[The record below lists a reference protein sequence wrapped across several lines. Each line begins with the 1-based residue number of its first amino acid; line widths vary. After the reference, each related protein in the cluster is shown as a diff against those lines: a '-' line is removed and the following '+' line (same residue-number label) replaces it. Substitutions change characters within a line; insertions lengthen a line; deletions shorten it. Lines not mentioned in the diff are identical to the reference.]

1 MRRDRD
7 QFKVWCT
14 YWLILHSYQAIIS
27 PVFHFT
33 LHPVFQVIAV
43 LWLSLPSCQGAAVVY
58 ERIVTPLVDR
68 HEAKMDDR
76 INEAHAFSRR
86 FIMNRIG
93 RVFWLLVAESGDLTG
108 SLGSLLGSALGLTG
122 ISGCANNEDHQTS
135 EPRHSIKHGIRSS
148 SSLIEMEDAGD
159 EGQLTPT
166 AEFLDDFTS
175 MLSQGLYVF
184 ARIQE
189 CSGGTDEA
197 EGFKLGVL
205 ACDEVV
211 KQFTVSLKDGASKRG
226 RCAVIPFA
234 GVQIS
239 PQLTHGIVFEN
250 GKVRVCLTLSDES
263 DRNILYNG
271 IIACLPY
278 WEG

>member
-1 MRRDRD
+1 M
-7 QFKVWCT
+7 
-14 YWLILHSYQAIIS
+14 
-27 PVFHFT
+27 
-33 LHPVFQVIAV
+33 
-43 LWLSLPSCQGAAVVY
+43 
-58 ERIVTPLVDR
+58 
-68 HEAKMDDR
+68 
-76 INEAHAFSRR
+76 
-86 FIMNRIG
+86 
-93 RVFWLLVAESGDLTG
+93 
-108 SLGSLLGSALGLTG
+108 
-122 ISGCANNEDHQTS
+122 
-135 EPRHSIKHGIRSS
+135 
-148 SSLIEMEDAGD
+148 
-159 EGQLTPT
+159 
-166 AEFLDDFTS
+166 
-175 MLSQGLYVF
+175 
-184 ARIQE
+184 
-189 CSGGTDEA
+189 
-197 EGFKLGVL
+197 L